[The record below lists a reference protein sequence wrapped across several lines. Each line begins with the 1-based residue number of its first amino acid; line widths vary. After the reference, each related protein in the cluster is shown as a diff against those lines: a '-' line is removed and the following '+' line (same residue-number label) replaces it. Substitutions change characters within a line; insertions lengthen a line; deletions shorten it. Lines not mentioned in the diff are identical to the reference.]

1 MVGWLSA
8 LLKGWPQLAF
18 QFYVPLLP
26 CLLINLF
33 SLCNQRSWSIFYVPG
48 TVLVLNKPGPLFSQ
62 PIGIMPPFKVK
73 DHFHFL
79 LYLLRCSQATGIS
92 PDSFVS
98 SFSSVCTILSCSPQ
112 VILPGFCV
120 LSHEWVYFLLQGWI
134 APCCF
139 FLGLIAHR
147 RCSVCV
153 SVSKWSHGPT
163 VPPFLTPALL
173 SFCEA
178 PPSTLLLRGL
188 MLTVPTVW
196 NTPVSVICITSS
208 LTSFRSLLSVSSLK
222 RTFLTTWCETPPLP
236 TGLHSSLSLTTGC
249 ILCS

>member
-33 SLCNQRSWSIFYVPG
+33 SLCNQRSWSILYAPG

-62 PIGIMPPFKVK
+62 PIGILPPFKVK
-73 DHFHFL
+73 EHFRFL

-98 SFSSVCTILSCSPQ
+98 SFSSFCTILSRSPQ
-112 VILPGFCV
+112 VILPGFCCPESQV
-120 LSHEWVYFLLQGWI
+120 GVFPPSRLDCSLLFLPWPHSSQEV
-134 APCCF
+134 P
-139 FLGLIAHR
+139 
-147 RCSVCV
+147 SVR
-153 SVSKWSHGPT
+153 T
-163 VPPFLTPALL
+163 VPPSLTAAVLA
-173 SFCEA
+173 FCEA

-188 MLTVPTVW
+188 TLTVPPFGTLQ
-196 NTPVSVICITSS
+196 SQ
-208 LTSFRSLLSVSSLK
+208 LSV
-222 RTFLTTWCETPPLP
+222 
-236 TGLHSSLSLTTGC
+236 
-249 ILCS
+249 